1 MREDDFW
8 YVVYTRPRWEKKIIK
23 ILDERG
29 IVNYCPL
36 NKKLKQWSDRKKTI
50 LEPLFKGYVFIQ
62 LDDDRIWDIKKVD
75 GIINYVYWLGKP
87 AKVKGFEIENIRKFL
102 QEFSDV
108 EVVDTRV
115 SRNVEV
121 LIKTGVLMDYKGI
134 VVEVVGKKARVKIM
148 SLGIELY
155 ATFDKSN
162 LIAI

>member
-36 NKKLKQWSDRKKTI
+36 NKKLKHWSDRKKTI